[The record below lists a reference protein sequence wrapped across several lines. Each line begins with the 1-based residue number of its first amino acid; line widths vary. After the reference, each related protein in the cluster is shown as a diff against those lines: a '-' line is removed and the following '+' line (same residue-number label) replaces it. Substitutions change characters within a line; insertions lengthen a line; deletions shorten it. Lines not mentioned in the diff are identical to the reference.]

1 MYRKRSRD
9 LRSTGDLRMRSV
21 HTAAMFTVLLG
32 HTIYH
37 WYVWV
42 VKNELDIRYK
52 LSPTFVLYL
61 TADLLAPV

>member
-1 MYRKRSRD
+1 
-9 LRSTGDLRMRSV
+9 MRSV